1 MTKQE
6 EKLLLYGVGAIV
18 VYIAILQPILIKLG
32 LQKSIEVKETEER
45 KKEQINNE
53 LDNALKTQQPTKS
66 VQEWQIIADQIYKDL
81 RYSALDDNKADA
93 GYQVARVKNN
103 ADFWTL
109 YKYFAKRREY
119 LFGIPNGDLM
129 DLQQFIRSNLKE
141 SAINDINK
149 NYRSKNIKFQF

>member
-1 MTKQE
+1 MNKQE
-6 EKLLLYGVGAIV
+6 QKLLLYGVGAIV

-81 RYSALDDNKADA
+81 RYTALDDNKADA
-93 GYQVARVKNN
+93 GYQVSRVKNN